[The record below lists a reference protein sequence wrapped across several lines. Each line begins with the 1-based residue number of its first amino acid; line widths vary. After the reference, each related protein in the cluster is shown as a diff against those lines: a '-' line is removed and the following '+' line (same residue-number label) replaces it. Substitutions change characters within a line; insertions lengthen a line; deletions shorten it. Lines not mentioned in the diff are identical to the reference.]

1 MTNCP
6 FRKIISRRSGGV
18 TRTRSRWRQ
27 SRRSAAPPDRRARLC
42 LRLSGGWC
50 AKLHSDLGQTG
61 NPSPADGLQL
71 FVTDL
76 MKAGPQQRS
85 DHDYGTRGDWQVV
98 DGLSGGSLSLAL
110 RFRAADAGRPC
121 KNFYR
126 VARPRSADQPYLP
139 KNQRQNRFHQPD
151 ASHSLPMCGMN
162 ALRAPCGF
170 FMLMV
175 KPCKPPK
182 GSPDWLQ
189 HRERYAARSV
199 CGLPGPMLAWAKTT
213 RAKPIAAAANANP
226 IFHFIGRLLQV

>member
-85 DHDYGTRGDWQVV
+85 DHDYGTRGDWQV
-98 DGLSGGSLSLAL
+98 DGLSGGSLSLACAFGPL
-110 RFRAADAGRPC
+110 MLGDRVKIFTGSQDRALLISLTSQ
-121 KNFYR
+121 KNS
-126 VARPRSADQPYLP
+126 ARTASTSQTLP
-139 KNQRQNRFHQPD
+139 TACR
-151 ASHSLPMCGMN
+151 C
-162 ALRAPCGF
+162 
-170 FMLMV
+170 
-175 KPCKPPK
+175 
-182 GSPDWLQ
+182 
-189 HRERYAARSV
+189 AA
-199 CGLPGPMLAWAKTT
+199 
-213 RAKPIAAAANANP
+213 
-226 IFHFIGRLLQV
+226 